1 MALAL
6 FVAFGLIAVYGIV
19 FFFSWQGENCFV
31 KLLFEYISPIV
42 GSALTLL
49 GVALTIRAN
58 GKTNEMALERN
69 EKNAELIQ
77 RRDKQPFIRCNLV
90 ERSLEGELEETRKY
104 DVRVRLFGNNSA
116 IDVSLDAITDSY
128 LGTYAIFSSEL
139 LSAQCPEQTDSISI
153 ETLNELA
160 GITKEDEVN
169 NTSCTFDCILSYKDT
184 LGNCYWQR
192 YVGTVQPGYEKEG
205 RDPLVDL
212 SDSGPLYCEREVS
225 HEELVAY
232 LKKQDEEKEVDEKAE
247 AESKRLINKCR
258 AEIEGFDNL
267 SHAANKTSWES
278 AKAASSFF
286 RDFYRNKLGGGY
298 GGGRLVDFG
307 KCGNAIK
314 LTHAYTIGFSET
326 GNEFVQ
332 TYIDWQVTVLIN
344 SRSGKVHF
352 ATKKIRRIT
361 PDPGFLAYQR
371 IRFLFFWAK
380 PRQFNPTVLLIAA
393 LAG

>member
-1 MALAL
+1 MLAW
-6 FVAFGLIAVYGIV
+6 FIAISSVAIYVIV
-19 FFFSWQGENCFV
+19 FFYSWQSKNCFV
-31 KLLFEYISPIV
+31 KSLFEYISPIV

-77 RRDKQPFIRCNLV
+77 RRDKQPFIRCDLV
-90 ERSLEGELEETRKY
+90 ERDLEGGLKETRQY

-128 LGTYAIFSSEL
+128 LGTFAMFSTEL
-139 LSAQCPEQTDSISI
+139 LSTQCPEQTGSISI
-153 ETLNELA
+153 DTLNELA
-160 GITKEDEVN
+160 GITREDEVN
-169 NTSCTFDCILSYKDT
+169 NTSRPFDCILSFKDT

-205 RDPLVDL
+205 REPLVDL

-225 HEELVAY
+225 HEELTAY
-232 LKKQDEEKEVDEKAE
+232 LKKQTEEEEVAKKSD

-278 AKAASSFF
+278 AKAVSSFF
-286 RDFYRNKLGGGY
+286 RNFYRNKLGGGY

-314 LTHAYTIGFSET
+314 LMHAYTIGFSET

-344 SRSGKVHF
+344 SRSGKAHF

-361 PDPGFLAYQR
+361 PDQGFLAYQR

-380 PRQFNPTVLLIAA
+380 PRQFNPAVLLIAA